1 MPGASATPS
10 ARLERLEIVGG
21 MVLYAFC
28 SVGMMVFNK
37 LAITALP
44 LACTLV
50 GIQMAFAVVMM
61 LCAFPSLHFGS
72 LWDVLRWS
80 CVAPFF
86 TGMLLT
92 SIVAL
97 EHAPM
102 SMVVVFR
109 VLSPF
114 FSLLIERFLPNP
126 HRISAL
132 LVVSMGIMVAGAGVY
147 SAGLPVDNLFSGLP
161 WIIFN
166 MLLAVA
172 DRLVQRSMLAQDQAP
187 VDISLSGVTL
197 LNNLWGCMFMLIAA
211 VVLGELQELPVL
223 LKSLGSEH
231 VIWILCSCFVGTCI
245 SFTGIFVQKRISATS
260 FLVLINVNKFGIIF
274 LEAFVMGTKTLSTS
288 QIFGGSVA
296 ISGGVLYGQ
305 ARRAI
310 EESAKG
316 ETQPLLDKSEKV
328 EKSKS

>member
-1 MPGASATPS
+1 M
-10 ARLERLEIVGG
+10 
-21 MVLYAFC
+21 
-28 SVGMMVFNK
+28 
-37 LAITALP
+37 
-44 LACTLV
+44 
-50 GIQMAFAVVMM
+50 
-61 LCAFPSLHFGS
+61 
-72 LWDVLRWS
+72 
-80 CVAPFF
+80 
-86 TGMLLT
+86 
-92 SIVAL
+92 
-97 EHAPM
+97 
-102 SMVVVFR
+102 
-109 VLSPF
+109 
-114 FSLLIERFLPNP
+114 
-126 HRISAL
+126 
-132 LVVSMGIMVAGAGVY
+132 Y

-197 LNNLWGCMFMLIAA
+197 LNNLWGCMLMLIAA

-223 LKSLGSEH
+223 LTSLGSEH

-288 QIFGGSVA
+288 QIFGDSVA

-305 ARRAI
+305 ARKAI

-316 ETQPLLDKSEKV
+316 ETQPLLGKSEKV